1 MLYQQPTLNL
11 GEKLALCSFSIWLAA
26 YRMKSAAPG
35 SINETRID
43 CEYIIRVSS
52 LQCKLSFLTVFER
65 LPGALILLIE
75 NLTVSQLP
83 GGLSIQTHMH
93 GQAECKLNSVLATV

>member
-52 LQCKLSFLTVFER
+52 LQCKLSFLTVFET
-65 LPGALILLIE
+65 LQGAPKLLIK
-75 NLTVSQLP
+75 NLTVSQLACD
-83 GGLSIQTHMH
+83 LSIQTHMD
-93 GQAECKLNSVLATV
+93 GRAE